1 MDNASK
7 ALIIAGSV
15 LIAVL
20 IVSLGIAIFTSAAGV
35 AEQGAN
41 SVNNASVSAFN
52 GQFEKYFGRKR
63 SYEQTLELCR
73 LVEVNNL
80 GDNPF
85 IYCTSSQWFYEKD
98 AKVSNTFDIT
108 GHYGDGGYLYYIEI
122 QAAAP

>member
-20 IVSLGIAIFTSAAGV
+20 IVSLGIVIFSSAAGV

-41 SVNNASVSAFN
+41 SVNTASVSSFN
-52 GQFEKYFGRKR
+52 GQFEKYFGRKK
-63 SYEQTLELCR
+63 SYEQTIELCR
-73 LVEVNNL
+73 LVEVNNA

-85 IYCTSSQWFYEKD
+85 ISCTSSQWFYE
-98 AKVSNTFDIT
+98 
-108 GHYGDGGYLYYIEI
+108 
-122 QAAAP
+122 